1 MIAAPQ
7 RRPIRAFLARH
18 RATFVIV
25 VVVALASSG
34 TAAAVS
40 YLVLGA
46 INTAGATT
54 TLKSGVN
61 GAVLQLTNTNATGGT
76 NARGLGIT
84 VPAGRAPMTVNSGVR
99 VTNLNADKLD
109 GLDQSAFARGTNVTM
124 LANRLVLNNGDTGVV
139 LLELPGLGQLK
150 GFCWPDVY
158 YATITW
164 KNTSS
169 ASIDAWTNTD
179 TDARLRAA
187 IYPAGSE
194 SDVAYWGVSSQ
205 SGDTLAL
212 GQGNSPGARRTA
224 TVSLAAFRSAAGAP
238 CGLQA
243 TATLWSRP

>member
-76 NARGLGIT
+76 NARGLGIS

-109 GLDQSAFARGTNVTM
+109 GIDSTGFIRRPVEAWHEVGTPGEPGFQTTCQPGGCVPAWVNYGYGAGYNTTGFYRDPLGIVHIK
-124 LANRLVLNNGDTGVV
+124 GVV
-139 LLELPGLGQLK
+139 RSV
-150 GFCWPDVY
+150 F
-158 YATITW
+158 AT
-164 KNTSS
+164 
-169 ASIDAWTNTD
+169 
-179 TDARLRAA
+179 
-187 IYPAGSE
+187 
-194 SDVAYWGVSSQ
+194 
-205 SGDTLAL
+205 
-212 GQGNSPGARRTA
+212 
-224 TVSLAAFRSAAGAP
+224 GAP
-238 CGLQA
+238 CHAWDIFSLPAGYRPAAIQIAPTLHMDA
-243 TATLWSRP
+243 TARIDILTSGDVSVCVPQSWNANDWFSLDGISFRAAP